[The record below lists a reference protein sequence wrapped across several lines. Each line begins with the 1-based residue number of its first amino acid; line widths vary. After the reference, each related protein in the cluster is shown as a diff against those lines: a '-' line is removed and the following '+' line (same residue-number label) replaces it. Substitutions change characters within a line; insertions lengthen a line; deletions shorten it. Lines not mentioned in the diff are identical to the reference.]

1 MSKLGPYENQYNW
14 EDLEFPLAIKE
25 INMFEK
31 NNPGIVV
38 NVLFSNKKS
47 QKKNI
52 YSLQVR
58 A

>member
-1 MSKLGPYENQYNW
+1 MSKLRPYENQW